1 MCCLF
6 VFRSYIEY
14 SEQFGVRQP
23 CKVMGGYW
31 YPPRLNRRW
40 SNRIKRK
47 PRRDRPR
54 RRRALRNQRGSGPTS
69 GTPAAQQY
77 AQEGRGRQHATRHA
91 RWAGTEDGEVSSD
104 GQSSVMSKVARKVGR
119 MGWGSSAAHGNE
131 RGPDD
136 LC

>member
-1 MCCLF
+1 M
-6 VFRSYIEY
+6 
-14 SEQFGVRQP
+14 EQQDQAEAAARPAAPAAGPAEPAWQWPQP
-23 CKVMGGYW
+23 AER
-31 YPPRLNRRW
+31 PPRN
-40 SNRIKRK
+40 SMHKK
-47 PRRDRPR
+47 VAD
-54 RRRALRNQRGSGPTS
+54 
-69 GTPAAQQY
+69 
-77 AQEGRGRQHATRHA
+77 ATRHHA